1 MKEVLTMNI
10 LETLSNEHGLIRSF
24 LDNLTLAVEKLEK
37 GERPPREFFEKG
49 VEFARVFADRFHHF
63 KEEHLMFV
71 QLAQKKE
78 GAIDAKIELL
88 RYQHERG
95 RNFVNEV
102 ANALEGYAEGDPIK
116 TTVILES
123 TAAYM
128 SLLRHH
134 IHVEDH
140 VFYRMAEETL
150 SAEELQRL
158 QEEFDK
164 QERQT
169 GGKTFQKC
177 HKLVTDMGSLL
188 VHM

>member
-1 MKEVLTMNI
+1 MDVLEI
-10 LETLSNEHGLIRSF
+10 LRNEHGLIRRF
-24 LDNLTLAVEKLEK
+24 LDNLTLGVERLEK
-37 GERPPREFFEKG
+37 GERPATDFFEKA
-49 VEFARVFADRFHHF
+49 VEFARTFADRFHHF
-63 KEEHLMFV
+63 KEEHVMFV
-71 QLAQKKE
+71 QLAQKKG
-78 GAIDAKIELL
+78 GAMDAKIELL

-95 RNFVNEV
+95 RNFVNEI
-102 ANALEGYAEGDPIK
+102 ANSLEEYAKGNPIK
-116 TTVILES
+116 TTVVLEN
-123 TAAYM
+123 TAAYV

-140 VFYRMAEETL
+140 VFYPMVEETL

-164 QERQT
+164 QDREA
-169 GGKTFQKC
+169 GGKTFEEC